1 MITSYLQLLRQS
13 LRALGLKVLACRENQ
28 SDCWRHKKTLLG
40 WIRHLSAEE
49 TQRLET
55 LADGVDV
62 GHAHKHHLTV
72 GIVLWNR
79 RKTMKHTTQQKLVE
93 VLILARRRVISA
105 VN

>member
-1 MITSYLQLLRQS
+1 MSYDLGKSEALLEAQ
-13 LRALGLKVLACRENQ
+13 KN
-28 SDCWRHKKTLLG
+28 LLG
-40 WIRHLSAEE
+40 WVRHLSAEE

-79 RKTMKHTTQQKLVE
+79 RNTMVKKKKKKMTKQKLLE
-93 VLILARRRVISA
+93 VLILACRTIAFA